1 MGKAKTQPRS
11 PGYYAA
17 TSSASNS
24 AIVLTEQDKAI
35 IQRTWK
41 LVVPIGETAAELF
54 YKRLFTLQPR
64 YRKLFKGDLEAQKR
78 KLITML
84 AFIVKSL
91 DWDPNEWKLD
101 VDEASDLFLVIMAL
115 GRRHSELYSV
125 PDESY
130 QTVGEALLWT
140 LDYGLGEA
148 FGPEARE
155 AWTKIYGV
163 LAGAMKLGR
172 FASDAGAPI
181 LPKDWEELS
190 A

>member
-1 MGKAKTQPRS
+1 MAKARATKRS
-11 PGYYAA
+11 RKEYDAA
-17 TSSASNS
+17 PSAGNTVE
-24 AIVLTEQDKAI
+24 VLDERDKALI
-35 IQRTWK
+35 KKTWK

-54 YKRLFTLQPR
+54 YKRLFTLEPR
-64 YRKLFKGDLEAQKR
+64 YRTLFTGDMEAQKR

-91 DWDPNEWKLD
+91 DWDPKEWKLD

-115 GRRHSELYSV
+115 GRRHSELYAV

-130 QTVGEALLWT
+130 RTVGEALLWT

-148 FGPEARE
+148 FTPEAKA
-155 AWTKIYGV
+155 AWTKVYTV
-163 LAGAMKLGR
+163 LAGAMQLGR
-172 FASDAGAPI
+172 FASDVGTP
-181 LPKDWEELS
+181 LPPKNWDELT